1 MNLIVYLTYFWSQFF
16 VSERIVSGSFIIII
30 YIAIASIFAYFLSFH
45 IAKIYTDQKTFFSPV
60 TEPVIK
66 FFEKII
72 GENES
77 HGMNFREYFLNL
89 LLFNFFAGLIAF
101 LFIKFQNFLPF
112 SYYSTG
118 MGTSLDF
125 NTVISFL
132 TNTNLQHYSNPFRLS
147 YFSQTFVITGLMF
160 LSAGT
165 GFAASMAFVR
175 GLRTDVGKIGNF
187 YHDFLRAIFDLILP
201 MTIIVTIMLILLSVP
216 ETMQRFISVS
226 PFFSSKV
233 FHIPL
238 GPVATWQAISTIGTN
253 GGGFYGANA
262 GYPFANPDWI
272 TNLIEF
278 VSFVIIPLA
287 SLLSLGIVFEDK
299 KFGRM
304 LYSVVLVF
312 FLFDGFMAFF
322 GEFAGIPAIDI
333 GYFTGNMIGKET
345 AIGISQSTIFS
356 VGATITSTG
365 AANGALVSYTPAGI
379 IGVLIGL
386 LLNDPLGG
394 VGTGV
399 LNIFMYIIFTV
410 FIASLMVGKLP
421 ELMSLRISSKEIKY
435 STLSL
440 ITHPLLVVIPLGIT
454 LMVPHLM
461 STFINPDSSKV
472 TELLY
477 EFASSASNNGSEMGG
492 FDTNVPYFNYLDGV
506 LMLLGRFL
514 LIAFQLLIAQS
525 FSNKKA
531 KVQFSRSINTS
542 NGTFA
547 MLLIVSML
555 IIGLLSY
562 FPIIILGPMLSWA
575 HDFSLLMEAFPWI

>member
-1 MNLIVYLTYFWSQFF
+1 MNFIVYLTYFWSQFF
-16 VSERIVSGSFIIII
+16 VSERAVSGSFIIII
-30 YIAIASIFAYFLSFH
+30 YLVIASLFAYLLSFH
-45 IAKIYTDQKTFFSPV
+45 IARIYNDQKTIFSPV

-66 FFEKII
+66 FFEKMI

-77 HGMNFREYFLNL
+77 HGMNFKEYFLNL

-101 LFIKFQNFLPF
+101 LFIRYQNYLPF

-125 NTVISFL
+125 NTIVSFL

-175 GLRTDVGKIGNF
+175 GLKTDLGKIGNF

-201 MTIIVTIMLILLSVP
+201 LTIIVTIILVLLSVP
-216 ETMQRFISVS
+216 ETMQRFMSAT
-226 PFFSSKV
+226 PFLSHDTFN
-233 FHIPL
+233 IPL
-238 GPVATWQAISTIGTN
+238 GPVATWQAISSVGTN

-272 TNLIEF
+272 TNLTEF

-304 LYSVVLVF
+304 LYGVVMF
-312 FLFDGFMAFF
+312 FFIIDGFFTFF
-322 GEFAGIPAIDI
+322 GEFVGIPSLDI
-333 GYFTGNMIGKET
+333 GLFTGNMIGKET
-345 AIGISQSTIFS
+345 AIGISQSAIFS

-399 LNIFMYIIFTV
+399 LNIFMYVIFTV

-440 ITHPLLVVIPLGIT
+440 ITHPLLVVIPLGIV
-454 LMVPHLM
+454 LMFPHLM
-461 STFINPDSSKV
+461 SSFINPDSSKV

-477 EFASSASNNGSEMGG
+477 EFVSSASNNGSEMGG
-492 FDTNVPYFNYLDGV
+492 FNTNTPFFNYVDGL

-531 KVQFSRSINTS
+531 KVQ
-542 NGTFA
+542 
-547 MLLIVSML
+547 
-555 IIGLLSY
+555 
-562 FPIIILGPMLSWA
+562 
-575 HDFSLLMEAFPWI
+575 